1 MESRRN
7 LRSQIEKRSLEIN
20 KDFLASF
27 RVVKESL
34 DSICSEVETMNNSVK
49 KMRETLQRTQTQTH
63 ELINQT
69 SGLQAERSKLNIHY
83 DVASKFL
90 QHFQLSE
97 ADHKILYGQT
107 RDEKITN
114 EFFRV
119 LDHVQATHNV
129 RFFAIVQHDIF
140 KLKLLFYV

>member
-1 MESRRN
+1 
-7 LRSQIEKRSLEIN
+7 
-20 KDFLASF
+20 
-27 RVVKESL
+27 
-34 DSICSEVETMNNSVK
+34 MNNSVK
-49 KMRETLQRTQTQTH
+49 KMRETLQRTQSQTH

-83 DVASKFL
+83 DVVSKFL

-107 RDEKITN
+107 RDEKITS

-129 RFFAIVQHDIF
+129 RF
-140 KLKLLFYV
+140 